1 MKYLLPLIFV
11 IAGFIPVQAQAQPM
25 SKEWKQTKTEQVRL
39 QTREQEKQIANEWV
53 TRKVNQVHPGL
64 YKVEYSKT
72 PYTSMKGYLSHH
84 RGHFVREG
92 VWTVYRHGHPVQR
105 IRYSNGNR
113 LWIELENGRRYTQQ
127 EIQIQQL
134 RLKVIE
140 LEKQL
145 ADVKDL

>member
-11 IAGFIPVQAQAQPM
+11 IAGFMPVQAQAQPM
-25 SKEWKQTKTEQVRL
+25 SKEWTAK
-39 QTREQEKQIANEWV
+39 
-53 TRKVNQVHPGL
+53 KVEHVHAGL
-64 YKVEYSKT
+64 YKVEYSKS

-105 IRYSNGNR
+105 IRYSNGTR

-127 EIQIQQL
+127 QIQIQQL

>member
-25 SKEWKQTKTEQVRL
+25 SKEWMPKKIEHVR
-39 QTREQEKQIANEWV
+39 
-53 TRKVNQVHPGL
+53 PGL
-64 YKVEYSKT
+64 YKVEYAKT
-72 PYTSMKGYLSHH
+72 PYIVMKGHISVH
-84 RGHFVREG
+84 RENIVRDG

-105 IRYSNGNR
+105 IKYSNGNR
-113 LWIELENGRRYTQQ
+113 IWIELENGRRYTQQ
-127 EIQIQQL
+127 QIQIQQL